1 MKKQGI
7 FLEKNLG
14 RIYEYNGLFVEAVG
28 YLDDYPSVV
37 NIVRY
42 LDPDKAR
49 GRAESWSFVD
59 RRDKIEKGYDTP
71 GSVYSYVLPGYLR
84 KLREPEEVRAFAEA
98 YKGVEFDLNGEV
110 VTVVGYSIGG
120 TFDPRDCRAV
130 IVARTRG
137 GWQTV
142 GDADFILFISEQN
155 TFDYANYRDLKPIRK

>member
-7 FLEKNLG
+7 FFRKKNLG

-59 RRDKIEKGYDTP
+59 RRDKIEKGYDT
-71 GSVYSYVLPGYLR
+71 
-84 KLREPEEVRAFAEA
+84 
-98 YKGVEFDLNGEV
+98 
-110 VTVVGYSIGG
+110 
-120 TFDPRDCRAV
+120 
-130 IVARTRG
+130 RG

>member
-1 MKKQGI
+1 MTNKE
-7 FLEKNLG
+7 FLEENLG
-14 RIYEYNGLFVEAVG
+14 RIYEYNGLLVEMVG
-28 YLDDYPSVV
+28 YLDYYPGLI

-42 LDPDKAR
+42 LSPERAR
-49 GRAESWSFVD
+49 GRAECWETFFE
-59 RRDKIEKGYDTP
+59 RNEIERGYDTP
-71 GSVYSYVLPGYLR
+71 GSVYSYVLPRYLR

-98 YKGVEFDLNGEV
+98 YRGAKFYLNGEV

-142 GDADFILFISEQN
+142 GDADVMLFISEQN